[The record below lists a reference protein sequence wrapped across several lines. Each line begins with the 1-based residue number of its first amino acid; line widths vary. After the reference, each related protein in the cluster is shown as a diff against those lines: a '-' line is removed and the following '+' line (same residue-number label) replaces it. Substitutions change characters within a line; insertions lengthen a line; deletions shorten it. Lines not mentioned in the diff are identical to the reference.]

1 MTVDINEDRLQLDMT
16 LKLER
21 DISENVRTAVE
32 FTQMKLL
39 AASSLP
45 PSRVRNRHE
54 AYGIV
59 AENYAEVAGS
69 MKRIKKDMDT
79 LLGTLGDINRPALEA
94 VSSICNDTLT
104 VATAVVIMAAEMQRT
119 LSDLYDAENEE
130 THYPMDDLTEADG
143 DGFEEAAPLEPED
156 STEAVENEMEDN

>member
-1 MTVDINEDRLQLDMT
+1 MTSANEEQMQLDMT
-16 LKLER
+16 LQAER

-39 AASSLP
+39 ASNPP

-54 AYGIV
+54 VYGIV

-104 VATAVVIMAAEMQRT
+104 VAIAVVIMAAEMQRT
-119 LSDLYDAENEE
+119 LSDLYEAENQE
-130 THYPMDDLTEADG
+130 THYPMDDLSGTDG

-156 STEAVENEMEDN
+156 SAEENETEDN